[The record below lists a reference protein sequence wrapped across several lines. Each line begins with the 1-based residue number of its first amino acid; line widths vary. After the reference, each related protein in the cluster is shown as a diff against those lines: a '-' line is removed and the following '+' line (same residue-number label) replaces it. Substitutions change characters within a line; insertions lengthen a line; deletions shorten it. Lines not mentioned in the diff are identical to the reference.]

1 MFKEEAEMAGKSVSA
16 TPDKDFTFIAEYL
29 VK

>member
-16 TPDKDFTFIAEYL
+16 TPDKDFIFIAEYS